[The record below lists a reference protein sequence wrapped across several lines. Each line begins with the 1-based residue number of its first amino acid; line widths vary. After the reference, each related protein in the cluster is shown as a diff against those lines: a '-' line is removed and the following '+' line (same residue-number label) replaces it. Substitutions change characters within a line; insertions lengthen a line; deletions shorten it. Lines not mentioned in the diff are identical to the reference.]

1 MNYRKIKKLQEEYGV
16 ANMQRL
22 IDDGSVWHME
32 GSMGRNA
39 MSLLETGQCML
50 PKKQYKDF
58 YGNIIPSR
66 DDVKP
71 GTTGSYQNASKY
83 WESIHDYDAMYV

>member
-1 MNYRKIKKLQEEYGV
+1 MNYQKIRKLQKENGV
-16 ANMQRL
+16 DVMQRL

-32 GSMGRNA
+32 GTMGRKA
-39 MSLLETGQCML
+39 MELLETGQCML

-66 DDVKP
+66 DDVEP
-71 GTTGSYQNASKY
+71 GTTGSYKNAVKY
-83 WESIHDYDAMYV
+83 WESIYDYDAMYI

>member
-1 MNYRKIKKLQEEYGV
+1 MHYRTIRKLQNDYGV
-16 ANMQRL
+16 DLMQRL

-32 GSMGRNA
+32 GTMGRNA
-39 MSLLETGQCML
+39 MELLRTGQCML
-50 PKKQYKDF
+50 PKKQYSDF

-71 GTTGSYQNASKY
+71 GTPGSYQNCVEY
-83 WESIHDYDAMYV
+83 WDSIHEYDALYV